1 MLKNLIISAVLLAL
15 VAVAETPKIV
25 VSFPAYDQVLKEA
38 FPQAEVILLTRD
50 AANDPHQ
57 YQLTPADLQ
66 LLYSLTEKDVIISTA
81 HAPFEL
87 KIAEL
92 ANEGK
97 IKAYVID
104 VRTLQLYLTWDNR
117 LVKLEDEEHGEVDHE
132 DHEHGPVNI
141 HDHGIYPPNVFK
153 LVEEVSWR
161 TGLQPN
167 KEFLERLR
175 ALNATYC
182 CRFGG
187 RAVALTPAA
196 QYLLHWLGFRDVVV
210 LVKEPGVPPSPA
222 DLQKAL
228 QYVRDGAPAVA
239 VAVSGE
245 ALRIVDQF
253 LQKAKEMGIQPKI
266 ITSDFSKGYLSAL
279 ENATRQIAES
289 TPQRPTQQVSPTA
302 PMSGQQGGDIDVILP
317 LIVVAAAVAA
327 VGAFLALRRN
337 RKTK

>member
-1 MLKNLIISAVLLAL
+1 MLKNLIILAVLLAF
-15 VAVAETPKIV
+15 VAVAETPKII

-38 FPQAEVILLTRD
+38 FPQAEVILLTRN
-50 AANDPHQ
+50 ATGDPHQ

-66 LLYSLTEKDVIISTA
+66 LLYSLTEKDVIVSTA

-92 ANEGK
+92 AKEGK

-104 VRTLQLYLTWDNR
+104 VRTFQLYLTWDNH
-117 LVKLEDEEHGEVDHE
+117 LVKLDIEHDEVDHE
-132 DHEHGPVNI
+132 DHKHGPVNL

-153 LVEEVSWR
+153 LVEEVSRR

-167 KEFLERLR
+167 REFLERLR
-175 ALNATYC
+175 VLNATYC

-187 RAVALTPAA
+187 KAVALTPAA

-210 LVKEPGVPPSPA
+210 LVKGPGMPPSPA

-239 VAVSGE
+239 VVVRGE
-245 ALRIVDQF
+245 ALRIVDMF
-253 LQKAKEMGIQPKI
+253 RQKAKEAEIQPKI
-266 ITSDFSKGYLSAL
+266 IATGFSKGYLSAV
-279 ENATRQIAES
+279 ENITRQIAEY
-289 TPQRPTQQVSPTA
+289 TPQRPTQQVSATA
-302 PMSGQQGGDIDVILP
+302 PMSGQQGGDVDVIMP

-327 VGAFLALRRN
+327 IGVFLALRRN

>member
-1 MLKNLIISAVLLAL
+1 MLKNLIISAMLLAL

-50 AANDPHQ
+50 AASDPHQ

-92 ANEGK
+92 AKEGK

-104 VRTLQLYLTWDNR
+104 VRTFQLYLTWDNR

-239 VAVSGE
+239 VAVSGG

>member
-1 MLKNLIISAVLLAL
+1 MLKNLIIPAVLLAL

-50 AANDPHQ
+50 AASDPHQ

-66 LLYSLTEKDVIISTA
+66 LLYSLAEKDVIVSTA

-92 ANEGK
+92 AKEGK

-104 VRTLQLYLTWDNR
+104 VRTFQLYLTWDNR

-132 DHEHGPVNI
+132 DDEHGPVNI

-153 LVEEVSWR
+153 LVEEVSRR

-167 KEFLERLR
+167 REFLERLR

-222 DLQKAL
+222 DLQEAL

-239 VAVSGE
+239 VVVSGE

-266 ITSDFSKGYLSAL
+266 ITADFSKGYLSVL

-302 PMSGQQGGDIDVILP
+302 PVSGQQGGDIDVIPP

>member
-50 AANDPHQ
+50 AASDPHQ

-92 ANEGK
+92 AKEGK

-104 VRTLQLYLTWDNR
+104 VRTFQLYLTGDNR

-153 LVEEVSWR
+153 LVEEVSRR

-187 RAVALTPAA
+187 RAVALTPTA

-222 DLQKAL
+222 DLQEAL

-239 VAVSGE
+239 VVVSGE

-302 PMSGQQGGDIDVILP
+302 PVSGQQGGDIDVILP